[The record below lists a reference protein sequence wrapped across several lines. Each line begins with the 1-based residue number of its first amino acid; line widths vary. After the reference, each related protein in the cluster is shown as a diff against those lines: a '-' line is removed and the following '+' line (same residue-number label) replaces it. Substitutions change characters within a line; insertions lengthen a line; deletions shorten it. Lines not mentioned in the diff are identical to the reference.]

1 MDDLID
7 RKTAVNIMTNA
18 VRSLPLSQPYSRA
31 WVRAFVE
38 SALSKA
44 ASMGLSSRDHEND
57 PDHIADADKKDDSI
71 SRRAAINGGS
81 CT

>member
-1 MDDLID
+1 MELID

-18 VRSLPLSQPYSRA
+18 VRSLPLSEPRSRA

-57 PDHIADADKKDDSI
+57 PDHIADADKKVDLI
-71 SRRAAINGGS
+71 NRQAAIDARCNR
-81 CT
+81 